1 MDCGL
6 KTLMLD
12 AFRKDDVPLEVRLD
26 AALGRVAPR
35 GPEQLALLALLV
47 DDQDAGVRAAAEA
60 TLAAIPASAAGAVLA
75 RVDTPVDLVRFFAAR
90 GIAPAPG
97 PETSAVEEEAPLVQ
111 TGEAWDTLSDDTA
124 SSGDEIGE
132 AAAESGL
139 SITQQI
145 QQMNIVERVRAAMKG
160 SREVRALLI
169 RDPNKMVSS
178 AVLSSPKLT
187 TSEVESFA
195 KMANVGE
202 DVLRAI
208 GQNRAWLKNYGVAA
222 SLTRNPKTPVAM
234 SMNLMQR
241 LIERDVRALAVD
253 RNVPE
258 PLRLAARK
266 RIVKTSNA

>member
-6 KTLMLD
+6 KTLLLD
-12 AFRKDDVPLEVRLD
+12 SFRKPDVPREVRLD
-26 AALGRVAPR
+26 AALGHVAPR
-35 GPEQLALLALLV
+35 GQEQLALLALLV
-47 DDQDAGVRAAAEA
+47 DDADAEVRAAAEQ
-60 TLAAIPASAAGAVLA
+60 TLAAIPPAPLAAVLA
-75 RVDTPVDLVRFFAAR
+75 RSDTPAELVRFFAGR
-90 GIAPAPG
+90 GITPVPG
-97 PETSAVEEEAPLVQ
+97 PETSAVEDETPLVQ
-111 TGEAWDTLSDDTA
+111 AGGDAWDTIAETPEGEA
-124 SSGDEIGE
+124 PAEIGQ
-132 AAAESGL
+132 

-145 QQMNIVERVRAAMKG
+145 QQMNVVERVRAAMKG

-187 TSEVESFA
+187 SAEVESFA
-195 KMANVGE
+195 KMANVAE

-208 GQNRAWLKNYGVAA
+208 GQNRAWVKNYGVAA

-241 LIERDVRALAVD
+241 LIERDVRSLAVD

-258 PLRLAARK
+258 ALRLAARK
-266 RIVKTSNA
+266 RLVKSSHG

>member
-6 KTLMLD
+6 KTLLLD
-12 AFRKDDVPLEVRLD
+12 SFRKPDVPREVRLD
-26 AALGRVAPR
+26 AALGQVAPR
-35 GPEQLALLALLV
+35 GQEQLALLALLV
-47 DDQDAGVRAAAEA
+47 DDPDAEVREAAER
-60 TLAAIPASAAGAVLA
+60 TLASIPPAPLAAVLA
-75 RVDTPVDLVRFFAAR
+75 RSDTPAELVRFFAGR
-90 GIAPAPG
+90 GITPVPG
-97 PETSAVEEEAPLVQ
+97 PETSAVEDETPLVQ
-111 TGEAWDTLSDDTA
+111 AGGDAWDTIVESP
-124 SSGDEIGE
+124 EGE
-132 AAAESGL
+132 APAEAGQ

-145 QQMNIVERVRAAMKG
+145 QQMNVVERVRAAMKG

-187 TSEVESFA
+187 SAEVESFA
-195 KMANVGE
+195 KMANVAE

-208 GQNRAWLKNYGVAA
+208 GQNRAWVKNYGVAA

-241 LIERDVRALAVD
+241 LIERDVRSLAVD

-258 PLRLAARK
+258 ALRLAARK
-266 RIVKTSNA
+266 RLVKSSNG

>member
-1 MDCGL
+1 
-6 KTLMLD
+6 
-12 AFRKDDVPLEVRLD
+12 
-26 AALGRVAPR
+26 
-35 GPEQLALLALLV
+35 
-47 DDQDAGVRAAAEA
+47 
-60 TLAAIPASAAGAVLA
+60 
-75 RVDTPVDLVRFFAAR
+75 
-90 GIAPAPG
+90 
-97 PETSAVEEEAPLVQ
+97 
-111 TGEAWDTLSDDTA
+111 
-124 SSGDEIGE
+124 
-132 AAAESGL
+132 
-139 SITQQI
+139 
-145 QQMNIVERVRAAMKG
+145 MNIVERVRAAMKG

-266 RIVKTSNA
+266 RLVKTSNA

>member
-6 KTLMLD
+6 KTLLLD
-12 AFRKDDVPLEVRLD
+12 SFRKPDVPREVRLD
-26 AALGRVAPR
+26 AALGHVAPR
-35 GPEQLALLALLV
+35 GQEQLALLALLV
-47 DDQDAGVRAAAEA
+47 DDPDTEVRAAAEQ
-60 TLAAIPASAAGAVLA
+60 TLAAIPPAPLAAVLA
-75 RVDTPVDLVRFFAAR
+75 RSDTPAELVRFFAGR
-90 GIAPAPG
+90 GITPVPG
-97 PETSAVEEEAPLVQ
+97 PETSAVEDETPLVQ
-111 TGEAWDTLSDDTA
+111 AGGDAWDTIVESP
-124 SSGDEIGE
+124 EGE
-132 AAAESGL
+132 APAESGQ

-145 QQMNIVERVRAAMKG
+145 QQMNVVERVRAAMKG

-187 TSEVESFA
+187 SAEVESFA
-195 KMANVGE
+195 KMANVAE

-208 GQNRAWLKNYGVAA
+208 GQNRAWVKNYGVAA

-241 LIERDVRALAVD
+241 LIERDVRSLAVD

-258 PLRLAARK
+258 ALRLAARK
-266 RIVKTSNA
+266 RLVKSSNG